1 MGEESQVAWSSELRE
16 NGRVVFTP
24 RPRWVLKFLG
34 VLWALVLVQVVRLI
48 QADGPD
54 PDSVRIAFAGLFLAT
69 AVGSSAWYGW
79 RIFTRYPSLTVDQEG
94 VRAGRN
100 RFLPW
105 AEVGT
110 VGFVQSGLGQKRLPI
125 VPRDQWA
132 KDLTVDQSAIK
143 DIPAFARWLE
153 GVLAE
158 QRATGA
164 N

>member
-1 MGEESQVAWSSELRE
+1 MGEESQVAWSRELRE

-24 RPRWVLKFLG
+24 RPRWALKFLG
-34 VLWALVLVQVVRLI
+34 VLWLVALLETLRLTHL
-48 QADGPD
+48 
-54 PDSVRIAFAGLFLAT
+54 DSTESSTRVIFAGLFLAL
-69 AVGSSAWYGW
+69 AVGYSAWQGW
-79 RIFTRYPSLTVDQEG
+79 RIFTRYPALTVDQEG

-105 AEVGT
+105 AQVGT
-110 VGFVQSGLGQKRLPI
+110 IGFVQSGLGLKRVPI

-132 KDLTVDQSAIK
+132 KELTVDQSAVR

-158 QRATGA
+158 QRAAGT